1 MNDLIEQYIN
11 ARRSII
17 NSLKEVSG
25 PGSCYP
31 INDDINLV
39 DRTDCYWYFLD
50 SEKEDVIYAYSAEDL
65 TEESECY
72 SIDICQAGTRQHY
85 VVGNYVF
92 VPESINNINVL
103 NIFSLSKEVSLLVDD
118 YGYKRISIGDIIRD
132 FCYNAKYD
140 VSIPKRTVE
149 EAYLEVNLDGIGYII
164 DSLRLKDITVKGASD
179 VNIAVPIK
187 ELVDRIGWEHAKR
200 RFPQVRQLL
209 VSTGNAI
216 RSMVSDTYLVEK
228 VLAGYDGYSD
238 VVLSDVMYPAEVSY
252 LLKNYRGCCIFIHGR
267 DAAINYIGYDY
278 DGLKRKEM
286 SKIGT
291 AK

>member
-1 MNDLIEQYIN
+1 MLVFLMGDHG
-11 ARRSII
+11 
-17 NSLKEVSG
+17 SG
-25 PGSCYP
+25 K
-31 INDDINLV
+31 DTV
-39 DRTDCYWYFLD
+39 
-50 SEKEDVIYAYSAEDL
+50 A
-65 TEESECY
+65 
-72 SIDICQAGTRQHY
+72 
-85 VVGNYVF
+85 
-92 VPESINNINVL
+92 
-103 NIFSLSKEVSLLVDD
+103 SLLVGD

-228 VLAGYDGYSD
+228 VLTGYDGYSD

-252 LLKNYRGCCIFIHGR
+252 LLKNYRGCCVFIHGR
-267 DAAINYIGYDY
+267 DDWWVNAAINYVGYDY
-278 DGLKRKEM
+278 DELKRKEM
-286 SKIGT
+286 SKINS
-291 AK
+291 AKEWLGNVWPNSLMFHVFNDIDTSEPYDNLKFQIDKILDVVSYYDITNYGRLT

>member
-85 VVGNYVF
+85 IVGNYVF
-92 VPESINNINVL
+92 VPESINSINVL
-103 NIFSLSKEVSLLVDD
+103 NIFSLSKEV
-118 YGYKRISIGDIIRD
+118 I
-132 FCYNAKYD
+132 
-140 VSIPKRTVE
+140 
-149 EAYLEVNLDGIGYII
+149 
-164 DSLRLKDITVKGASD
+164 
-179 VNIAVPIK
+179 
-187 ELVDRIGWEHAKR
+187 
-200 RFPQVRQLL
+200 
-209 VSTGNAI
+209 
-216 RSMVSDTYLVEK
+216 
-228 VLAGYDGYSD
+228 
-238 VVLSDVMYPAEVSY
+238 
-252 LLKNYRGCCIFIHGR
+252 
-267 DAAINYIGYDY
+267 
-278 DGLKRKEM
+278 
-286 SKIGT
+286 
-291 AK
+291 